1 VCNGRSDCEQK
12 LAVELFN
19 RLKRMLAIEQGP
31 LPTSVCEDAASRDP
45 NAPPPHLDHVL
56 VYFTDPVME
65 RRFTDENL
73 QHSLLIIRL
82 FLLFGATLYG
92 IFGILDYILFDD
104 ALIAVWTIRFGI
116 VCPTLFGVF
125 FFTFSPHFFR
135 YAQIALSA
143 AMLSSGLGII
153 AMTAIGE
160 APGNYVYY
168 CGLIMVVIYCASLI
182 RLRFV
187 YAAVI
192 SLSLFVAYQF
202 VATIINPI
210 PSWVLINNDFFLA
223 MAVAVG
229 IFSSYAQE
237 IYIRRAFINS
247 EMLAREMHR
256 SSGLLEEARAASH
269 AKSEFLAIMSHELR
283 TPLNAII
290 GFSEIMKQKMFGA
303 LGNDKYDGYVDDIY
317 QSGSHLLGIINGIL
331 DLSKAEAG
339 KLILEDATVDVAHVL
354 QQCHRMFKEKS
365 LQKGL
370 SLDLVIDEDLPC
382 LQADPR
388 LIRQSII
395 NLLSNATK
403 FTADGGQ
410 IRSSVSVNGHG
421 EFAISV
427 SDTGIGIAPDDI
439 ANVVQPFVQVES
451 AMSRE
456 YDGTGLGLPLVKK
469 FTELHDG
476 KFQIESTLGEGTT
489 VTLIFPIERVR
500 KTEQLTTEPEAKRFL
515 A

>member
-1 VCNGRSDCEQK
+1 
-12 LAVELFN
+12 
-19 RLKRMLAIEQGP
+19 MLAIEQRP
-31 LPTSVCEDAASRDP
+31 LPTSVCEDAESLDP
-45 NAPPPHLDHVL
+45 NAPPPILDHVL
-56 VYFTDPVME
+56 LYFTDPVME

-73 QHSLLIIRL
+73 QRSLLIIRL
-82 FLLFGATLYG
+82 FLLFGAMLYG
-92 IFGILDYILFDD
+92 TFGILDYILFED
-104 ALIAVWTIRFGI
+104 ALTVIWTIRFGI
-116 VCPTLFGVF
+116 VCPILSGVF
-125 FFTFSPHFFR
+125 FFTFSPYFFR
-135 YAQIALSA
+135 HAQIALSA

-192 SLSLFVAYQF
+192 SISLFIAYQI
-202 VATIINPI
+202 VATLINPI

-237 IYIRRAFINS
+237 IYIRRAFIGS

-256 SSGLLEEARAASH
+256 SSGLLDEARAASH

-354 QQCHRMFKEKS
+354 QQCHRMFKEKA

-370 SLDLVIDEDLPC
+370 DLDLTLAEDMPR

-388 LIRQSII
+388 LIRQSVI

-403 FTADGGQ
+403 FTADGGHVQ
-410 IRSSVSVNGHG
+410 SSVSVNAQG

-427 SDTGIGIAPDDI
+427 TDTGIGIAADDLPK
-439 ANVVQPFVQVES
+439 VVQPFVQVES

-469 FTELHDG
+469 FTELHNG
-476 KFQIESTLGEGTT
+476 RFHIESELGKGTT
-489 VTLIFPIERVR
+489 VTLIFPTERVR
-500 KTEQLTTEPEAKRFL
+500 KAEKPLAELEAKRFR